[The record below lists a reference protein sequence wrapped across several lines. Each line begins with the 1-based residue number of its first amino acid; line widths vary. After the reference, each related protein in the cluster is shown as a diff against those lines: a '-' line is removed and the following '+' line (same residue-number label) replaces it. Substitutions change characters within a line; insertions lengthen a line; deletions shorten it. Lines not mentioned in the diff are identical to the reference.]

1 MTNEKKD
8 IERLATLEANM
19 SNIDARLKGLESSMG
34 QLHGKFDLLTQ
45 NYVAKETFEEYKK
58 NKWLE
63 RIVTVLITAII
74 SGLIAF
80 FLREANV

>member
-1 MTNEKKD
+1 MTNEKANT
-8 IERLATLEANM
+8 ERLAVLETNM
-19 SNIDARLKGLESSMG
+19 TNIDNRLKGLESSMG

-63 RIVTVLITAII
+63 RTVTVLVTALI
-74 SGLIAF
+74 SGLVAF
-80 FLREANV
+80 FLRESGI